1 MMKTPSFAF
10 KSILILLAA
19 TGYADSTEVEITVQA
34 QSDRLWTGVAIS
46 SGGRICVCYPR
57 WSMDNPVS
65 LGEFVGDELVPLPDS
80 AWNDWLPEEPYDS
93 AFVCV
98 QSIAFDA
105 AGRLW
110 VLDTG
115 NPWMSGVLPGAC
127 RLLCFG
133 AESTLPELAYYFPD
147 SILTQESYLN
157 DFRLDIQSGN
167 AYITDSGAGAL
178 IVTNLYSGESR
189 RLLDGHPAC
198 MSEGTPIEID
208 GAAWSFGGVL
218 PEVHSDGIALTPA
231 GDWLWWHA
239 LTGSTLYRIPT
250 LALVDDSLSE
260 EDVESAIEEVC
271 RTGPVDGMIFG
282 ADTTLYI
289 TLLNENAIGYLPAG
303 QDSVMLLVSDT
314 LLKWPDTFAI
324 GTDGKELWLSVSRIH
339 EGGSPVHP
347 YSLLRF
353 SPLRE

>member
-1 MMKTPSFAF
+1 MKIRSFAF
-10 KSILILLAA
+10 RSILVLLAVVVYASSVEA
-19 TGYADSTEVEITVQA
+19 TISVQA
-34 QSDRLWTGVAIS
+34 QSDRLWTGVAVS
-46 SGGRICVCYPR
+46 SGGRICVCFPR

-65 LGEFVGDELVPLPDS
+65 VGELVEDDLVPLPDS
-80 AWNDWLPEEPYDS
+80 AWNAWLPGESYDS

-98 QSIAFDA
+98 QSITFDA

-115 NPWMSGVLPGAC
+115 NPWMSGVLRDAC

-133 AESTLPELAYYFPD
+133 PESTSPELVYTFPD
-147 SILTQESYLN
+147 SLLAPGSYLN
-157 DFRLDIQSGN
+157 DFRLDMQSGY

-178 IVTNLYSGESR
+178 IVTNLYTGESR

-218 PEVHSDGIALTPA
+218 PDVHSDGIALTPSA
-231 GDWLWWHA
+231 DWLWWHA
-239 LTGSTLYRIPT
+239 LTGNTLYRIPT
-250 LALVDDSLSE
+250 LALVDDSLSM
-260 EDVESAIEEVC
+260 EDVESAIVEVC

-289 TLLNENAIGYLPAG
+289 TLLNESAIGYLPAG
-303 QDSVMLLVSDT
+303 SDSVMLLASDT

-324 GTDGKELWLSVSRIH
+324 GPSGKELWVTVSRIH
-339 EGGSPVHP
+339 EGGTPSRP
-347 YSLLRF
+347 YSLLLIIP
-353 SPLRE
+353 SQE